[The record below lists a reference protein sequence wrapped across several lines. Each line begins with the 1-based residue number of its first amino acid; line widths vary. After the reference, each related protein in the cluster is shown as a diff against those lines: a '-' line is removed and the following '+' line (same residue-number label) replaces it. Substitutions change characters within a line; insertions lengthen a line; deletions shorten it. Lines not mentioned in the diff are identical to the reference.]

1 MENKEN
7 GFEWKGIKMEDLR
20 QIMDDPADNAVKSI
34 FEKQDMGYLTGLL
47 KNMAENDDV
56 VSVELPEAMQKFA
69 DNIHKFKFS
78 EKDIQCFVQ
87 THKIWEKHGMKFI
100 FILFFRA
107 LPYTYRAEK
116 PANVLRMTKL
126 LITHAERRIF
136 ETAQF
141 VFDVMDENWWEPKKK
156 GILTA
161 TKVRI
166 MHAAMR
172 HVILDNNKSDEQWN
186 SVWGKP
192 ISQEDLIATNQV
204 FSLEFFKGLEILGEG
219 LKPKEQEAWFHTWKT
234 IGKIMG
240 VQDNLI
246 SKNVKEAWSL
256 QHVIYDHLFRDE
268 SHSGVM
274 LAKALV
280 ETMST
285 FHLPTKLTLILMR
298 RMLADKQFPD
308 SFEKMLGPSYKD
320 EYPELFEVHTT
331 SEDKEEHEERL
342 RGHYHSELKDYYQ
355 KLNEEKKTIIKKGI
369 ENKENNPVVHKG
381 LFEKIIDF
389 LMNLVGISKKEQH
402 LIDVHIEL
410 LHNVLHHKDTGNP
423 VEELEEEMILDSM
436 TAMGGIMIAIL
447 NGHFRKGKDTGFRI
461 PATLQDNW
469 QLKG

>member
-1 MENKEN
+1 MDK
-7 GFEWKGIKMEDLR
+7 FEWQGIKMEDLR
-20 QIMDDPADNAVKSI
+20 QIMDKPSDDAVESI
-34 FEKQDMGYLTGLL
+34 LDKENMGYLAGLL
-47 KNMAENDDV
+47 KGMAENDDF
-56 VSVELPEAMQKFA
+56 VSLELPKSMHDFVEEELKFEFT
-69 DNIHKFKFS
+69 D
-78 EKDIQCFVQ
+78 KDIEYFDQ
-87 THKIWEKHGMKFI
+87 TYEIWKKHGMKFI

-141 VFDVMDENWWEPKKK
+141 VFDVMDEKWWTPKKK

-166 MHAAMR
+166 MHSGMR

-219 LKPKEQEAWFHTWKT
+219 LSPEEQEAWFHTWKT

-240 VQDNLI
+240 VQENLI
-246 SKNVKEAWSL
+246 SKNVDEAWSL
-256 QHVIYDHLFRDE
+256 QHVIYAHLFRDE

-280 ETMST
+280 ETMNT

-298 RMLADKQFPD
+298 RMLADEQFPD
-308 SFEKMLGPSYKD
+308 SFEKMLGPSYQNK
-320 EYPELFEVHTT
+320 YPELFEVHSN
-331 SEDKEEHEERL
+331 SEQKEKHEEQL
-342 RGHYHSELKDYYQ
+342 RGHFHAELKNYHQ
-355 KLNEEKKTIIKKGI
+355 KLKEEKKIIIKNGI
-369 ENKENNPVVHKG
+369 ENKENKPAVHKG
-381 LFEKIIDF
+381 WFQKIIDF
-389 LMNLVGISKKEQH
+389 LMDLVGISQKEQH
-402 LIDVHIEL
+402 LIDVHINL
-410 LHNVLHHKDTGNP
+410 IHNVLHHKGTGNP
-423 VEELEEEMILDSM
+423 VEELEEELILDSM
-436 TAMGGIMIAIL
+436 SAMGGIMISIL

-461 PATLQDNW
+461 PETLQDDW
-469 QLKG
+469 KLKG